1 MIDTPR
7 YTQKLKT
14 VSVTLNERELK
25 ELMAIKKQWRKSTVS
40 DTIRSII
47 AETSKNFF
55 ASK

>member
-1 MIDTPR
+1 MIDKPR
-7 YTQKLKT
+7 YTQKLKS
-14 VSVTLNERELK
+14 VSVTLNEVELK
-25 ELMAIKKQWRKSTVS
+25 ELMAIKKQWRKATVS